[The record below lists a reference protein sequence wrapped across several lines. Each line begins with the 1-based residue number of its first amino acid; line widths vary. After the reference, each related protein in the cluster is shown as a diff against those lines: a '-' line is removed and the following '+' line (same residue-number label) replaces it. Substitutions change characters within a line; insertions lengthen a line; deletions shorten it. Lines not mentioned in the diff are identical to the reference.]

1 MKIRK
6 KWKRMNRLMEEEILM
21 KVFFETDRIFIQFM
35 IHPIQIYFT
44 KGIVKWID
52 FIQWFYSLI
61 NKNYSLLSLC
71 SSSNPFVT
79 ISQTIR
85 SSINRLSIFLLNNKT
100 NHSNTQLSN
109 VHYKDSLF
117 SSATSVSITISFA
130 TSFDS
135 LVSIGDKSGERGSL
149 SFLSNTTGD
158 LSVEDIGSL
167 IGVVFVTPSIE
178 AKLEI
183 EIVELLSLRMLFLSL

>member
-35 IHPIQIYFT
+35 THPIQIYFT

-52 FIQWFYSLI
+52 FIQWFYPLI

-117 SSATSVSITISFA
+117 SSATSFSITISFA
-130 TSFDS
+130 MSFDS

-167 IGVVFVTPSIE
+167 IGVVFVTPSID
-178 AKLEI
+178 ARLEI